1 MLLNYLLILTII
13 LILIIGYIIYII
25 YETRDDYAS
34 RRTIEK
40 DGYVVIT
47 NATNKNILKYLPEKY
62 VYVNYVY
69 EIRGCTLSTFH
80 RDVTSSQY
88 IYDTK
93 YPVYTFIIYFN
104 EGPLIS
110 VSPNSHKSVPFSW
123 NKSHIIYGKYN
134 TGILFNSDIIHSGA
148 INDMGSSRKAIQ
160 YKICHIDDVETIRH
174 LIGIK
179 KINYGK
185 CNRNSKNY
193 EYMFRKISM
202 IFPFVFNHLF
212 TSLLQEKPKND
223 TFFDYIITNF
233 YIGNFYNK

>member
-1 MLLNYLLILTII
+1 M
-13 LILIIGYIIYII
+13 
-25 YETRDDYAS
+25 
-34 RRTIEK
+34 
-40 DGYVVIT
+40 
-47 NATNKNILKYLPEKY
+47 
-62 VYVNYVY
+62 
-69 EIRGCTLSTFH
+69 
-80 RDVTSSQY
+80 
-88 IYDTK
+88 
-93 YPVYTFIIYFN
+93 IIYFN

-110 VSPNSHKSVPFSW
+110 VSPNSHKTVPFLW
-123 NKSHIIYGKYN
+123 NKSHIVYGKHN

-148 INDMGSSRKAIQ
+148 INTMGSKRQAMQ
-160 YKICHIDDVETIRH
+160 YKICHIDDIQILYH
-174 LIGIK
+174 LNGIA

-193 EYMFRKISM
+193 EYICRKVSM